1 MCLKDL
7 FSKESSRVQY
17 KPSKGRRSLQ
27 LLLPLLIPISR
38 NFAAQ
43 QKYSTNKAT
52 HCGHL
57 ISNVWKFKNHWWAP
71 EFLRNSL
78 GIHADFLKQVLYHK
92 LLAAVFLGQSPEKSM
107 AVAMAKPEQ
116 PIPASYMP
124 GA

>member
-1 MCLKDL
+1 MLKNVLEGPL
-7 FSKESSRVQY
+7 FQGHQY

-43 QKYSTNKAT
+43 QKYSTNKTT

-57 ISNVWKFKNHWWAP
+57 ISNVRKFKNHWWAP
-71 EFLRNSL
+71 KFTRDTR
-78 GIHADFLKQVLYHK
+78 GFLKTG
-92 LLAAVFLGQSPEKSM
+92 ASPEKSM

-116 PIPASYMP
+116 PIPASYLP